1 MARKTLTGFGIGLV
15 TRVTE
20 LIARVQAVTR
30 RAQGLSVTEEER
42 PFNAGR
48 LSVDFARNK
57 VLVGGKPV
65 KLTSTERKLLYH
77 LMKNEGLVL
86 SHEALLAKVWGDKY
100 IDSRDLLRVHIQHLR
115 HKLEDD
121 SESPN
126 VIVTEHGMGYKFV
139 KPAGAEMLKSKA
151 METREKAIDVAEH
164 VKDFATE
171 TADKVK
177 DAASEASRKGQAA
190 VKALKS

>member
-1 MARKTLTGFGIGLV
+1 M
-15 TRVTE
+15 
-20 LIARVQAVTR
+20 
-30 RAQGLSVTEEER
+30 
-42 PFNAGR
+42 
-48 LSVDFARNK
+48 DFARNK

-86 SHEALLAKVWGDKY
+86 SRETLLAKVWGDKY

-115 HKLEDD
+115 RKLEDD

-151 METREKAIDVAEH
+151 METRDMAVEIADH
-164 VKDFATE
+164 VKGFATE

-177 DAASEASRKGQAA
+177 AAAAEVSRKGEAA
-190 VKALKS
+190 VHATKA